1 MIMTVCQVS
10 QRWRS
15 GVVTEM
21 TNTCG
26 GTDASILLVLAVTE
40 HSITSTQGLKGMP
53 SIRIC
58 LHASVLLKKLLQIMQ
73 TFWQIFFWR
82 NHLSDT
88 ISLVGDM
95 SEEVSQLSTTSL
107 MPGRLAQHEDSS

>member
-1 MIMTVCQVS
+1 MP
-10 QRWRS
+10 
-15 GVVTEM
+15 
-21 TNTCG
+21 
-26 GTDASILLVLAVTE
+26 ASSNIVLAVTE
-40 HSITSTQGLKGMP
+40 HSITSTQGLKGIP

-58 LHASVLLKKLLQIMQ
+58 LHASVLLKQLLQIMQ

-107 MPGRLAQHEDSS
+107 MPGRLAQHKASS